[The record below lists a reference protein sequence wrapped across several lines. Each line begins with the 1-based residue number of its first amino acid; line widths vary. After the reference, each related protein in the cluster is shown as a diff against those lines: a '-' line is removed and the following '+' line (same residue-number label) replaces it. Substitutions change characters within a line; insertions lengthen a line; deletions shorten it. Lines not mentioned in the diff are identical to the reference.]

1 MMIGKQIMGEIKVN
15 NPGTTPVTKVTG
27 HTPVTDGTGKR
38 NKDLKKACNE
48 FESIFTYQLLKSM
61 RRTVEKSDLFHGGQG
76 EEIYESFLDQEL
88 SKNLAG
94 SGHNSLARLLYGQ
107 LKSEDTTSNKD
118 HNDAPHV
125 NGVKHGQ
132 QPDADALLDRDVAP
146 LNHSGNPKPF

>member
-1 MMIGKQIMGEIKVN
+1 MNILER
-15 NPGTTPVTKVTG
+15 TPAMDAVY
-27 HTPVTDGTGKR
+27 KR
-38 NKDLKKACNE
+38 NRALRKACEE
-48 FESIFTYQLLKSM
+48 FESVFTHQILKSM
-61 RRTVEKSDLFHGGQG
+61 RRTVEKSELFHGGQG

-94 SGHNSLARLLYGQ
+94 SGHNSLASLLYSQ

-125 NGVKHGQ
+125 NGVKHGR